1 MSRSHGLAGGA
12 ALARAEVA
20 ALDGLAS
27 TVRAHHAA
35 QTADAS
41 ARITHL
47 ADLARGWLTESA
59 AAVRADLTAR
69 VANVERVGS
78 PPSLFTL
85 MGLSWYEKPYNRVL
99 AWIIDPSAPHGAGR
113 TVLRSLARR
122 LDAGP
127 LLADLDDPCA
137 MIEVRGEVAWPPEA
151 VSTRQPDLVVLTPS
165 FALLIENKVLAGESG
180 DGQYDEYLQALVR
193 LAEAR
198 GVEWGAWLAAPDER
212 PLPDGGEDG
221 DSWTGV
227 LRHHNLAAVL
237 RDAADSADVP
247 AWGRVACLLVATQL
261 DAPDGHRSALAEART
276 LLARPH
282 LGVVEIAEMRS
293 LLARLEPAPPPWPM
307 EPR

>member
-1 MSRSHGLAGGA
+1 MSA
-12 ALARAEVA
+12 AASAVA
-20 ALDGLAS
+20 DLAS
-27 TVRAHHAA
+27 TARAHTAA
-35 QTADAS
+35 RTAEAS

-59 AAVRADLTAR
+59 SAVRGDLTAR
-69 VANVERVGS
+69 VAEVERIGA

-113 TVLRSLARR
+113 AVLRSLARR

-127 LLADLDDPCA
+127 LLADLDDPRA
-137 MIEVRGEVAWPPEA
+137 TIEVRGEVAWPPEA
-151 VSTRQPDLVVLTPS
+151 ESTRQPDLVVLTPS
-165 FALLIENKVLAGESG
+165 FALLVENKVLAGESG
-180 DGQYDEYLQALVR
+180 DGQYGEYLQALAR

-198 GVEWGAWLAAPDER
+198 GVEWGAWLAAPGER
-212 PLPDGGEDG
+212 PLPDAGEDG
-221 DSWTGV
+221 NTWTGV
-227 LRHHNLAAVL
+227 LRHREIAAVL
-237 RDAADSADVP
+237 RDAACASDVP
-247 AWGRVACLLVATQL
+247 AWGRVACLLVAAQL

-282 LGVVEIAEMRS
+282 LGVAEIAEMRS
-293 LLARLEPAPPPWPM
+293 LLARLDPAPPPWTM